1 MMSETK
7 LFYDRT
13 TGHYF
18 RLDDETVHELI
29 AEAYDASIDRDYITL
44 NECMRMLNVK
54 GPSKWRKSEKS
65 YKKRRHYV
73 SSYTNQE
80 VKFTEVWKLT
90 EDGLAVTLLEF
101 KLEDEEL

>member
-7 LFYDRT
+7 LFYGKT

-18 RLDDETVHELI
+18 RLDDETVRGLI
-29 AEAYDASIDRDYITL
+29 AEVYDASIDRDCITL
-44 NECMRMLNVK
+44 NEFMRMLNVK
-54 GPSKWRKSEKS
+54 FPSKRHNKRKSK
-65 YKKRRHYV
+65 V
-73 SSYTNQE
+73 SSHTNQE
-80 VKFTEVWKLT
+80 VNFTEVQKLT